1 MGEQFPV
8 IIGPSISQ
16 DIAYV
21 HVEKRKF
28 NRTVIVGDSIQ
39 KDVAIFLSYAYP
51 DQTELMMD
59 AFGDEDIS
67 IQEDP
72 DRE

>member
-21 HVEKRKF
+21 HVEKRKY
-28 NRTVIVGDSIQ
+28 NPTVVVGESIQ
-39 KDVAIFLSYAYP
+39 KDVAIFMSYAYP
-51 DQTELMMD
+51 DQTEMMLG
-59 AFGDEDIS
+59 AFDEDGS
-67 IQEDP
+67 DVEDP
-72 DRE
+72 EVE